1 LPSSVAGSAWRWP
14 PGVDKETQ
22 YAILLGKAM
31 TKLWGGRFTDRP
43 DDQMR
48 RFGDS
53 IGFDIRLWEAD
64 IASSLA
70 YAKALARAGVID
82 EDDRYALLEGL
93 SRVRTEL
100 ADGEFVVQPDD
111 EDIHTAI
118 ERRLGELVGRVAG
131 KLHTGRSRNDQ
142 VATDTRLY
150 VRDQIAQL
158 RQQLARLQRAIV
170 DKAKVHIALLMP
182 GYTHLQPAQ
191 PVRFS
196 HWLLSFFWMLQR
208 DRDRLDGLVRR
219 VNVLPLGAGALS
231 GNPLGIDQSYLAR
244 ELGFSAIALNSM
256 DVVGDRDYLVEFLS
270 WASLTQ
276 IHLSRL
282 AEDLILYSSHEFGF
296 VEIAEAYATGSSLMP
311 QKKNADSLE
320 LIRGKTG
327 RVVGGLVGLLM
338 VLKGLPTTYGKDLQE
353 DKEALFDAIDTLTM
367 TLPVATGVIET
378 LIVHPE
384 RMQAALSDEML
395 ATELADYLVMKGIP
409 FREAHHLVGQVV
421 QKALAQGVGLRDLL
435 LSDYQ
440 DVSKMFRRDV
450 MSWLNFERAVERRD
464 SIGGTAR
471 ASVETQ
477 LAMAEHLLE

>member
-1 LPSSVAGSAWRWP
+1 
-14 PGVDKETQ
+14 
-22 YAILLGKAM
+22 M
-31 TKLWGGRFTDRP
+31 TTLWGGRFTDRP

-64 IASSLA
+64 IAASLA

-93 SRVRTEL
+93 ARVRTEL
-100 ADGEFVVQPDD
+100 ADGEFVVQTDD

-118 ERRLGELVGRVAG
+118 ERRLGELIGRAAG

-150 VRDQIAQL
+150 VRDEIAQL
-158 RQQLARLQRAIV
+158 RQHLARLQRAIV
-170 DKAKVHIALLMP
+170 DKAKAHIELLMP

-244 ELGFSAIALNSM
+244 ELGFNAIALNSM
-256 DVVGDRDYLVEFLS
+256 DAVGDRDYLVEFLS

-282 AEDLILYSSHEFGF
+282 AEDLILYSSREFGF
-296 VEIAEAYATGSSLMP
+296 VEIAEAYATGSSLLP

-327 RVVGGLVGLLM
+327 RVVGSLVGMLM
-338 VLKGLPTTYGKDLQE
+338 VLKGLPTTYDKDLQE

-367 TLPVATGVIET
+367 TLPVAAGVIET
-378 LIVHPE
+378 LVVHPE
-384 RMQAALSDEML
+384 RMQAALTDEML
-395 ATELADYLVMKGIP
+395 ATELADYLVMKGVP

-421 QKALAQGVGLRDLL
+421 QKTLAQGVGLRDLL

-440 DVSKMFRRDV
+440 DVSKLFRRDL
-450 MSWLNFERAVERRD
+450 MTWLNFERAVERRD

>member
-1 LPSSVAGSAWRWP
+1 
-14 PGVDKETQ
+14 
-22 YAILLGKAM
+22 LGKAM
-31 TKLWGGRFTDRP
+31 NTLWGGRFTDRP

-48 RFGDS
+48 RFDDS
-53 IGFDIRLWEAD
+53 ISFDIRLWEAD
-64 IASSLA
+64 IAASLA
-70 YAKALARAGVID
+70 YAKGLARAGVID

-93 SRVRTEL
+93 ARVRTEL

-118 ERRLGELVGRVAG
+118 ERRLGELVGRVGG

-158 RQQLARLQRAIV
+158 RQHLARLQRAIV
-170 DKAKVHIALLMP
+170 DKAKVHIDVLMP

-256 DVVGDRDYLVEFLS
+256 DAVGDRDYLVEFLS

-282 AEDLILYSSHEFGF
+282 AEDLILYSSREFGF

-327 RVVGGLVGLLM
+327 RVVGDLVGMLM
-338 VLKGLPTTYGKDLQE
+338 VLKGLPTTYDKDLQE

-378 LIVHPE
+378 LAVHPE
-384 RMQAALSDEML
+384 RMQAALTDEML

-435 LSDYQ
+435 LSEYQ
-440 DVSKMFRRDV
+440 DVSNLFRRDL
-450 MSWLNFERAVERRD
+450 MTWLNFERAVERRD

>member
-1 LPSSVAGSAWRWP
+1 
-14 PGVDKETQ
+14 
-22 YAILLGKAM
+22 M
-31 TKLWGGRFTDRP
+31 TRLWGGRFTDRP
-43 DDQMR
+43 ADQMR

-53 IGFDIRLWEAD
+53 IDFDIRLWEAD
-64 IASSLA
+64 IAASLA

-93 SRVRTEL
+93 ARVRTEL

-158 RQQLARLQRAIV
+158 RQHLARLQRAIV

-282 AEDLILYSSHEFGF
+282 AEDLILYSSREFGF

-338 VLKGLPTTYGKDLQE
+338 VLKGLPTTYDKDLQE

-367 TLPVATGVIET
+367 TLPVATGVVET

-384 RMQAALSDEML
+384 RMQAALTDEML

>member
-1 LPSSVAGSAWRWP
+1 
-14 PGVDKETQ
+14 
-22 YAILLGKAM
+22 M
-31 TKLWGGRFTDRP
+31 TRLWGGRFTDRP
-43 DDQMR
+43 ADQMR

-53 IGFDIRLWEAD
+53 IDFDIRLWEAD
-64 IASSLA
+64 IAASLA

-93 SRVRTEL
+93 ARVRTEL

-158 RQQLARLQRAIV
+158 RQHLARLQRAIV

-219 VNVLPLGAGALS
+219 VNVLPLGTGALS

-282 AEDLILYSSHEFGF
+282 AEDLILYSSREFGF

-338 VLKGLPTTYGKDLQE
+338 VLKGLPTTYDKDLQE

-367 TLPVATGVIET
+367 TLPVATGVVET

-384 RMQAALSDEML
+384 RMQAALTDEML